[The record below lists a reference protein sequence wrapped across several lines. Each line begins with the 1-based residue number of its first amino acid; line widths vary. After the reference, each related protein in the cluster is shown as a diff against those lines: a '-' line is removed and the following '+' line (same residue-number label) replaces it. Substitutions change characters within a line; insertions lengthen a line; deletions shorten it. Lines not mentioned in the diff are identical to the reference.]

1 MRRIVVLFLVLICTS
16 TVVSAQS
23 FTDKL
28 QKSAQGE
35 GRVVVTE
42 SKDIDALVNG
52 TKQTQAATPAPQ
64 VQKTKATESQ
74 TVRQHEQSGVKEDRK
89 TAPHVETVAPH
100 VAESASQTAKPH
112 ASATEEKARE
122 EHAASTHRNTKENT
136 EEETNSATTIVR
148 KKVNR
153 GWRRVKGYRVQA
165 YSGSNTRQSRQMAEQ
180 AGNTIKA
187 KFPDQPVYV
196 HFYSPSW
203 KCRVGNFRTYAEAER
218 LMKQIRR
225 MGYKSACVVAGTIT
239 VQPE

>member
-1 MRRIVVLFLVLICTS
+1 MACGSVIAG
-16 TVVSAQS
+16 AQS

-28 QKSAQGE
+28 QQSQQGQ

-52 TKQTQAATPAPQ
+52 TNQAANQTNRANLTNQTNRPQ
-64 VQKTKATESQ
+64 TN
-74 TVRQHEQSGVKEDRK
+74 QSNQANRTNQPKEEK
-89 TAPHVETVAPH
+89 KPVAHAETAAPH
-100 VAESASQTAKPH
+100 VAETVAPAQKQHVAAAEEKPH
-112 ASATEEKARE
+112 E
-122 EHAASTHRNTKENT
+122 EHAATVRHNTKETT
-136 EEETNSATTIVR
+136 EEEASTTTTVR

-153 GWRRVKGYRVQA
+153 GWRKVKGYRVQA

-180 AGNTIKA
+180 AGNAIKA

-203 KCRVGNFRTYAEAER
+203 KCRVGNFRSYAEAER

-225 MGYKSACVVAGTIT
+225 MGYKSACVVSGTIT

>member
-1 MRRIVVLFLVLICTS
+1 MRRIAALFVVLACGSVIAG
-16 TVVSAQS
+16 AQS

-28 QKSAQGE
+28 QQSQQGQ

-52 TKQTQAATPAPQ
+52 TNQA
-64 VQKTKATESQ
+64 
-74 TVRQHEQSGVKEDRK
+74 
-89 TAPHVETVAPH
+89 
-100 VAESASQTAKPH
+100 ASQTNQANRSNLTNQSSQADRNNQPKEAKEKKAVAH
-112 ASATEEKARE
+112 TEASATHAETATAAPKQHVAAAEEKPHE
-122 EHAASTHRNTKENT
+122 EHAATVRHSTKETT
-136 EEETNSATTIVR
+136 EEEASTTTTVR

-153 GWRRVKGYRVQA
+153 GWRKVKGYRVQA

-180 AGNTIKA
+180 AGNAIKA

-225 MGYKSACVVAGTIT
+225 MGYKSACVVSGTIT

>member
-1 MRRIVVLFLVLICTS
+1 MIRIVALFVVLACGSVIAG
-16 TVVSAQS
+16 AQS

-28 QKSAQGE
+28 QQSQQGQ

-52 TKQTQAATPAPQ
+52 TNQTAN
-64 VQKTKATESQ
+64 KTKNQSSQSVRTNQASQ
-74 TVRQHEQSGVKEDRK
+74 TAHAVAPKPNEEKKVVARTE
-89 TAPHVETVAPH
+89 TATPH
-100 VAESASQTAKPH
+100 VAETVTPAQKQHVASAEEKPH
-112 ASATEEKARE
+112 E
-122 EHAASTHRNTKENT
+122 EHAATVRHSVKET
-136 EEETNSATTIVR
+136 AEEEATTSTTVR

-153 GWRRVKGYRVQA
+153 GWRKVKGYRVQA
-165 YSGSNTRQSRQMAEQ
+165 YSGSNTRQSRQMAEK
-180 AGNTIKA
+180 AGNAIKA

-203 KCRVGNFRTYAEAER
+203 KCRVGNFRSYAEAER

-225 MGYKSACVVAGTIT
+225 MGYKSACVVSGTIT

>member
-1 MRRIVVLFLVLICTS
+1 MACGSVIAG
-16 TVVSAQS
+16 AQS

-28 QKSAQGE
+28 QQSQQGQ

-52 TKQTQAATPAPQ
+52 TNQAANQTNRANQ
-64 VQKTKATESQ
+64 VNQ
-74 TVRQHEQSGVKEDRK
+74 TNRANQANRTNQPKEEK
-89 TAPHVETVAPH
+89 KPVVHAETAAPH
-100 VAESASQTAKPH
+100 VAETVAPAQKQHVAAAEEKPH
-112 ASATEEKARE
+112 E
-122 EHAASTHRNTKENT
+122 EHAATVRHNTKETT
-136 EEETNSATTIVR
+136 EEEASATTTVR

-153 GWRRVKGYRVQA
+153 GWRKVKGYRVQA

-180 AGNTIKA
+180 AGNAIKA

-203 KCRVGNFRTYAEAER
+203 KCRVGNFRSYAEAER

-225 MGYKSACVVAGTIT
+225 MGYKSACVVSGTIT